1 MKRFLTI
8 RIDEELYDF
17 LKRYAKQNHTT
28 LTGLIT
34 QYAVRLR
41 KRVRLEEKKSDNTTS
56 VDDDRTERKPK

>member
-41 KRVRLEEKKSDNTTS
+41 KQA
-56 VDDDRTERKPK
+56 RTENAAAKNVYAANAPDNETEM